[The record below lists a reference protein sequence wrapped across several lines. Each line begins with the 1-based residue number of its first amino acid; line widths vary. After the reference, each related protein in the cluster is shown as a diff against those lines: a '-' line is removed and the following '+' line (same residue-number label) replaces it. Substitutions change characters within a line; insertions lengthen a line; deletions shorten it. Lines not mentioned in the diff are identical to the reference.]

1 MRLGKKN
8 SDSTIKCIS
17 NLWEMT
23 YEPENEELNHI
34 HQRLVKGK
42 KSFEQAVLKTMD
54 AMISMSSM
62 DLILE
67 TNATTIEQ
75 INTSISDSVD
85 SISESAS
92 STANIAI
99 EVSKAHEN
107 LTTSIIGVSEESNK
121 IMQEISNCEDELN
134 AISGVSTSVISTAEE
149 MKTNMHELVHII
161 ENMSEV
167 IEEITSISTQTN
179 LLALNASIE
188 AARAGDLGKGFSVV
202 AEEIRRLAEQTRTLT
217 GNIRNSL
224 TNIQEASQK
233 SSNSVDVTVSE
244 LGNINNSIQNIWGI
258 TGNNRTSMSNIA
270 DSVSSLAAVSEEISS
285 SMNELE
291 EQTQHVNGQ
300 CQKLKENTDSLTIS
314 SKAITELVEPAK
326 KIEQSLDKSTKIMG
340 EMARDA
346 FYMLDNQVILN
357 CLNSAINT
365 HKAWLNTLKDMAQ
378 TGKLKVLQT
387 DCTKCGLGHFYYAF
401 KPLNS
406 KVTEVWN
413 GLDSKHKAFH
423 LYGTEMI
430 SAIQS
435 NRTKELQKIYDKA
448 EACSKDLLSD
458 FQTLIRIIESL
469 TREHIRIFE

>member
-1 MRLGKKN
+1 M
-8 SDSTIKCIS
+8 
-17 NLWEMT
+17 
-23 YEPENEELNHI
+23 
-34 HQRLVKGK
+34 
-42 KSFEQAVLKTMD
+42 
-54 AMISMSSM
+54 
-62 DLILE
+62 
-67 TNATTIEQ
+67 
-75 INTSISDSVD
+75 
-85 SISESAS
+85 
-92 STANIAI
+92 
-99 EVSKAHEN
+99 
-107 LTTSIIGVSEESNK
+107 
-121 IMQEISNCEDELN
+121 
-134 AISGVSTSVISTAEE
+134 
-149 MKTNMHELVHII
+149 
-161 ENMSEV
+161 
-167 IEEITSISTQTN
+167 
-179 LLALNASIE
+179 
-188 AARAGDLGKGFSVV
+188 
-202 AEEIRRLAEQTRTLT
+202 
-217 GNIRNSL
+217 
-224 TNIQEASQK
+224 
-233 SSNSVDVTVSE
+233 TVSE

-291 EQTQHVNGQ
+291 DQTQHVNGQ

-378 TGKLKVLQT
+378 TGKLRVLQT

-423 LYGTEMI
+423 LYGAEMI